1 MEVVVYLKDENEL
14 VILESLLQRLKLRFE
29 KRKGQTIASE
39 PDNER
44 EKHLLELRN
53 LAAQIQESSY
63 GDPIEWQRTTREDRI
78 LPFREA

>member
-39 PDNER
+39 TDNER

-63 GDPIEWQRTTREDRI
+63 GDPVEWQRTVRG
-78 LPFREA
+78 